1 MNLLLIRHGESTDNV
16 AGLLAGSRDAPLT
29 AHGVIQARRLGQH
42 LAERSAEIGPVV
54 HVFTSDLQRALKT
67 ALEVVAAQNKQTRSG
82 DSSTGF
88 ARGADPGNQD
98 PGRRQQQQQQQD
110 VEKLPLLREK
120 DFGSRE
126 GVAYGKRRRD
136 QDEPIRTEGDG
147 LPLIKPETH
156 EQMSDRM
163 EKFVR
168 DHLRPLL
175 ASRLTAEVGPRAETV
190 VVVAHGII
198 LNVLMRVL
206 LAQFPDANSARP
218 VDDLGSRDPLV
229 RPAEFSIPWRNTA
242 YTELKVAL
250 CALTQDT
257 RSTSAISDK
266 ATASASLT
274 MSVISVNNSRH
285 LDGLKKTRGGI
296 GSAQFDSKQK
306 TMDSFFSRKLQGP

>member
-42 LAERSAEIGPVV
+42 LVERSAEIGHIA
-54 HVFTSDLQRALKT
+54 HVFASDLQRALKT
-67 ALEVVAAQNKQTRSG
+67 ALEVVAAQNKQTRTSN
-82 DSSTGF
+82 SSTGS

-98 PGRRQQQQQQQD
+98 PGSRQEQLD
-110 VEKLPLLREK
+110 VETLPLLREK

-136 QDEPIRTEGDG
+136 QDEPIRTDGDG
-147 LPLIKPETH
+147 SPLIKPETH
-156 EQMSDRM
+156 DQMTARM
-163 EKFVR
+163 ETFVR

-175 ASRLTAEVGPRAETV
+175 ASRLTAEVGRRAETV

-198 LNVLMRVL
+198 LNVLIRVL
-206 LAQFPDANSARP
+206 LAQFPDANSARL
-218 VDDLGSRDPLV
+218 VDDLGSRDPLA

-242 YTELKVAL
+242 YAELKVTP

-257 RSTSAISDK
+257 RSISATSDK
-266 ATASASLT
+266 ATASPSFDLR
-274 MSVISVNNSRH
+274 VISVNNSRH

-306 TMDSFFSRKLQGP
+306 TMDLFFSRKPQGPAK

>member
-54 HVFTSDLQRALKT
+54 HIFASDLQRALKT
-67 ALEVVAAQNKQTRSG
+67 ALEVVAAQNKQTHSSG
-82 DSSTGF
+82 SSSPGSST
-88 ARGADPGNQD
+88 RGDDPGNRD
-98 PGRRQQQQQQQD
+98 PGSRLLV
-110 VEKLPLLREK
+110 VETLPLLREK

-136 QDEPIRTEGDG
+136 QDDPIRAEGDG
-147 LPLIKPETH
+147 SPLIKPETH
-156 EQMSDRM
+156 EQMSARM
-163 EKFVR
+163 ETFVR
-168 DHLRPLL
+168 DHLEPLL
-175 ASRLTAEVGPRAETV
+175 ASRLTGEVGPRAETV

-206 LAQFPDANSARP
+206 LAQFPDANSARL
-218 VDDLGSRDPLV
+218 VDDLGSRDPLP
-229 RPAEFSIPWRNTA
+229 RPTEFSIPWRNTGYA
-242 YTELKVAL
+242 ELKVTP
-250 CALTQDT
+250 CACSDT
-257 RSTSAISDK
+257 PSTSK
-266 ATASASLT
+266 ASEDVPAAPLLLALR
-274 MSVISVNNSRH
+274 VISVNNSRH

-306 TMDSFFSRKLQGP
+306 TMDSFFSRKPKGPPK

>member
-54 HVFTSDLQRALKT
+54 HVFASDLQRALKT
-67 ALEVVAAQNKQTRSG
+67 ALEVVAAQAKQTRS
-82 DSSTGF
+82 SSTGS
-88 ARGADPGNQD
+88 ARGADPGNRD
-98 PGRRQQQQQQQD
+98 LGSRQQQLD
-110 VEKLPLLREK
+110 VETLPLLREK

-136 QDEPIRTEGDG
+136 QDEPIRTEGDAS
-147 LPLIKPETH
+147 PLIKPETH
-156 EQMSDRM
+156 EQMSARM

-168 DHLRPLL
+168 HHLKPVLQLHL
-175 ASRLTAEVGPRAETV
+175 AGEAGPRNGTV

-206 LAQFPDANSARP
+206 LAQFPNGDSARLI
-218 VDDLGSRDPLV
+218 DDSGSRDPLS
-229 RPAEFSIPWRNTA
+229 RPAEFSIPWRNTG
-242 YTELKVAL
+242 YTELEVTL
-250 CALTQDT
+250 CALTQDA
-257 RSTSAISDK
+257 RSTSEASDK
-266 ATASASLT
+266 ATASPDFKLR
-274 MSVISVNNSRH
+274 VISVNNSRH

-306 TMDSFFSRKLQGP
+306 TMDSFFSRKPKSPSK